1 MKMDNNFNNQNQ
13 NDRQNGAGQDFPPQM
28 TPQYGPVPPK
38 QGTDVLGIVSLV
50 TGILSLLSC
59 CCTWLSIVF
68 GIAAVVCAVLSRN
81 QSANRKFS
89 GMAVAGLVCGIIGL
103 ALGILGIVLTL
114 VLGPNLG
121 SDWTKYLEDMEQMLE
136 EMEETLN

>member
-1 MKMDNNFNNQNQ
+1 MDNNFNNQNQ

-50 TGILSLLSC
+50 TGILSLLGC
-59 CCTWLSIVF
+59 CCTWLGIVF

-103 ALGILGIVLTL
+103 SLGVIGILVNILYGDDILKQV
-114 VLGPNLG
+114 
-121 SDWTKYLEDMEQMLE
+121 E
-136 EMEETLN
+136 EMVKELEKAEGTLN

>member
-1 MKMDNNFNNQNQ
+1 MDNNFNNQNQ
-13 NDRQNGAGQDFPPQM
+13 NDRQNGAGQDFSPQM

-50 TGILSLLSC
+50 TGILSLLGC
-59 CCTWLSIVF
+59 CCTWLGIVF

-103 ALGILGIVLTL
+103 SLGVIGILVNILYGDDILKQV
-114 VLGPNLG
+114 
-121 SDWTKYLEDMEQMLE
+121 E
-136 EMEETLN
+136 EMVKELEKAEGTLN

>member
-1 MKMDNNFNNQNQ
+1 MDNNFNNQNQ
-13 NDRQNGAGQDFPPQM
+13 NDRQDGAGQDFSPQM

-59 CCTWLSIVF
+59 CCTGLSIVF

-103 ALGILGIVLTL
+103 SLGVIGILVNILYGDDILKQV
-114 VLGPNLG
+114 
-121 SDWTKYLEDMEQMLE
+121 E
-136 EMEETLN
+136 EMVKELEKAEGTLN

>member
-1 MKMDNNFNNQNQ
+1 MDNNFNNQNQ
-13 NDRQNGAGQDFPPQM
+13 NDRQNGAGQDFSPQM

-50 TGILSLLSC
+50 TGILSLLGC
-59 CCTWLSIVF
+59 CCTWLGIVF
-68 GIAAVVCAVLSRN
+68 GIAAVVCAVLSRS

-103 ALGILGIVLTL
+103 SLGVIGILVNILYGDDILKQV
-114 VLGPNLG
+114 
-121 SDWTKYLEDMEQMLE
+121 E
-136 EMEETLN
+136 EMVKELEKAEGTLN

>member
-13 NDRQNGAGQDFPPQM
+13 NDRQNGAGQDFSPQM

-50 TGILSLLSC
+50 TGILSLLGC
-59 CCTWLSIVF
+59 CCTWLGIVF

-103 ALGILGIVLTL
+103 SLGVIGILVNILYGDDILKQV
-114 VLGPNLG
+114 
-121 SDWTKYLEDMEQMLE
+121 E
-136 EMEETLN
+136 EMVKELEKAEGTLN

>member
-1 MKMDNNFNNQNQ
+1 MDNNFNNQNQ
-13 NDRQNGAGQDFPPQM
+13 NDRQDGAGQDFPPQM

-50 TGILSLLSC
+50 TGILSLLGC
-59 CCTWLSIVF
+59 CCTWLGIVF

-103 ALGILGIVLTL
+103 SLGVIGILVNILYGDDILKQV
-114 VLGPNLG
+114 
-121 SDWTKYLEDMEQMLE
+121 E
-136 EMEETLN
+136 EMVKELEKAEGTLN